1 MKENKMEM
9 NNMNDENKYKKLY
22 NCTRNQ
28 YRRIIQGAPYNAG
41 LDGAMNEYNKRKK
54 LIMEE

>member
-1 MKENKMEM
+1 M
-9 NNMNDENKYKKLY
+9 DNKYKKRY

-28 YRRIIQGAPYNAG
+28 YRRIKQDAKYNAS
-41 LDGAMNEYNKRKK
+41 LDGSFKEYNERKK

>member
-41 LDGAMNEYNKRKK
+41 LDGAMNNNRRHR
-54 LIMEE
+54 LVR

>member
-1 MKENKMEM
+1 MEM

>member
-1 MKENKMEM
+1 MEM
-9 NNMNDENKYKKLY
+9 NNMNENKYKKLY

-41 LDGAMNEYNKRKK
+41 LDGAMAEYNKRKK